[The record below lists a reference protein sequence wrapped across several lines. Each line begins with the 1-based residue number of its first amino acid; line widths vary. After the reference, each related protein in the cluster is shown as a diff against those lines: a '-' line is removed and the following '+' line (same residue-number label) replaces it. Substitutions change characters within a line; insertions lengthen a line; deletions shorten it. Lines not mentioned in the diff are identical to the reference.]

1 MTPFAGGLEQAGQL
15 KFRRATAK
23 FHRVVAAGLFV
34 TALGMSLSGCGA
46 DAPKPA
52 EQAVKKPA
60 EPTVPQE
67 MQDAAI
73 KLLGSDG
80 QVLLYG
86 DLAKNGKDQVLV
98 INALPNTPRS
108 TVAGTVITRAVI
120 AEKENDHWEELFR
133 CDEYLKNPRG
143 FLGMTPVQA
152 VSGWKLQYE
161 NGPVTG
167 MTLYFTPIKAGEAEK
182 TLPIAVKWNPATKR
196 YQSMDRSYQKFLL
209 ESTSLDAPRSSAK

>member
-1 MTPFAGGLEQAGQL
+1 MTPFVVASKYAGQS
-15 KFRRATAK
+15 KFRGALAK
-23 FHRVVAAGLFV
+23 FLRVPAVAIFV
-34 TALGMSLSGCGA
+34 FMLEMSLSGCGA
-46 DAPKPA
+46 EAPKPA
-52 EQAVKKPA
+52 EQATGKPA
-60 EPTVPQE
+60 EPAIPQE

-80 QVLLYG
+80 RVLLYG

-98 INALPNTPRS
+98 INALPNTPKS
-108 TVAGTVITRAVI
+108 TVAGTVVTRAVI
-120 AEKENDHWEELFR
+120 AEKEKDHWEELFR

-152 VSGWKLQYE
+152 VSGWKLQHE
-161 NGPVTG
+161 NSPETG

-182 TLPIAVKWNPATKR
+182 TLPICVKWNPATKR

-209 ESTSLDAPRSSAK
+209 ESPSLEAPRSLAK

>member
-1 MTPFAGGLEQAGQL
+1 MTHFAVASQQAGQSEFRRML
-15 KFRRATAK
+15 AKFRRALAVTC
-23 FHRVVAAGLFV
+23 FV
-34 TALGMSLSGCGA
+34 FALGLSLSGCGA
-46 DAPKPA
+46 EAPKPA
-52 EQAVKKPA
+52 EQAAKKPA
-60 EPTVPQE
+60 EPAVPQE

-98 INALPNTPRS
+98 INALPNTPKS
-108 TVAGTVITRAVI
+108 TVAGTVVTRAVI
-120 AEKENDHWEELFR
+120 AEKEKDHWEELFR

-152 VSGWKLQYE
+152 VAGWKLQHE
-161 NGPVTG
+161 NSPETG
-167 MTLYFTPIKAGEAEK
+167 MTLYFTPLRTGETEK
-182 TLPIAVKWNPATKR
+182 TLPICVKWNPATKR

-209 ESTSLDAPRSSAK
+209 ESTSLEAPRSFAK

>member
-1 MTPFAGGLEQAGQL
+1 MTHFAVALQQAGQSE
-15 KFRRATAK
+15 FRRMLAE
-23 FHRVVAAGLFV
+23 FHGALAVVCFVFVLGL
-34 TALGMSLSGCGA
+34 SLSGCGPE
-46 DAPKPA
+46 APKPA
-52 EQAVKKPA
+52 EQAAKKPA
-60 EPTVPQE
+60 EPAVPQE

-98 INALPNTPRS
+98 INALPNTPKS
-108 TVAGTVITRAVI
+108 TVAGTVVTRAVI
-120 AEKENDHWEELFR
+120 AEKEKDHWEELFR

-161 NGPVTG
+161 NSPEAG
-167 MTLYFTPIKAGEAEK
+167 MTLYFTPIRTGEPEK
-182 TLPIAVKWNPATKR
+182 TLPICVKWNPATKR

-209 ESTSLDAPRSSAK
+209 ESTSLEAPRSFAK